1 VFKSGWTKIS
11 LLFILFSSNLMS
23 FQKREEAMTKV
34 NKLTINF
41 QEGDLPTVHP
51 HDLIIY
57 LRGIAA
63 GKLLYEGL
71 TRLDENGKVRLA
83 GAEAL
88 DVSQDRLTYTFTL
101 RDNKWSDGSPVTA
114 HQYENAWKEA
124 ISPKS
129 TCTSANLF
137 YLIQNAEKAKKGE
150 APLDAVGV
158 KAVDAKTLV
167 VRLEHPS
174 SFFLDLIAQPICA
187 PLVDPKKKEISSFNG
202 PFVIDTWKKNDCL
215 KLVRNPF
222 FWNKHRV
229 LLDEIN
235 VLMASDSSTIYNFYE
250 SGKVDWIGVPFSPLS
265 SEQIQHLQTKNV
277 LLSRPIARSFWV
289 NLNTRHPALS
299 STPIRQAL
307 SLALD
312 RANITRHIMKGGDP
326 LWRALSDA
334 LLPVKMKV
342 SSLLKEDEE
351 EARLRFQQG
360 LLGLGIAKEKFPML
374 TVSYAQQS
382 NRKKFAE
389 YLQEAWKR
397 VLGIDVRVEQQEWN
411 VLRKNLEK
419 GQFEV
424 CAAYEASYYHDPM
437 EILENLGDSNP
448 RNFTQ
453 WAHSGYRQI
462 IAAARQES
470 DSERRFQLL
479 GKAEEIILQE
489 TPFIPICTDQF
500 LFTHPSGLKG
510 YAFDSV
516 GAVDFS
522 YASFKDTR

>member
-1 VFKSGWTKIS
+1 MLKNGWTKIS
-11 LLFILFSSNLMS
+11 ILFILSCSNLMS
-23 FQKREEAMTKV
+23 FQKREEGLMKL

-41 QEGDLPTVHP
+41 QEGDLPSIHP

-71 TRLDENGKVRLA
+71 TRVDENGKVRLA

-88 DVSQDRLTYTFTL
+88 DVSQDQLCYTFTL
-101 RDNKWSDGSPVTA
+101 RDNKWSDGSPVAAT
-114 HQYENAWKEA
+114 QYEKAWKEA

-129 TCTSANLF
+129 TCSRANLF
-137 YLIQNAEKAKKGE
+137 YLIENAEKAKKGE
-150 APLDAVGV
+150 VPLDAVGV
-158 KAVDAKTLV
+158 KAVDNKTLV
-167 VRLEHPS
+167 VRLSRPS
-174 SFFLDLIAQPICA
+174 SFFLDLVSLPICA
-187 PLVDPKKKEISSFNG
+187 PLIDPKKKDITSFNG
-202 PFVIDTWKKNDCL
+202 PFLIDTWKKNDCL
-215 KLVRNPF
+215 RLVRNPF
-222 FWNKHRV
+222 FWNKNRV

-235 VLMASDSSTIYNFYE
+235 VLMASDSSTIFNFYE

-265 SEQIQHLQTKNV
+265 SEQIQDLQTKNV
-277 LLSRPIARSFWV
+277 LLSRKIARSFWV

-299 STPIRQAL
+299 STAIRQAL

-312 RANITRHIMKGGDP
+312 RTNITRHIMKGGHP
-326 LWRALSDA
+326 LRRALPDS
-334 LLPVKMKV
+334 LLPVNMKV
-342 SSLLKEDEE
+342 SSLLKEDEA

-360 LLGLGIAKEKFPML
+360 LLDLGIAKEQFPSL

-389 YLQEAWKR
+389 YLQETWKR
-397 VLGIDVRVEQQEWN
+397 VLGIDIRLEQQEWN
-411 VLRKNLEK
+411 VLRTNLER

-424 CAAYEASYYHDPM
+424 SAAFEAAYYQDPM
-437 EILENLGDSNP
+437 EMLGNLGELNP
-448 RNFTQ
+448 ANFSQ
-453 WAHSGYRQI
+453 WVHNGYRQLI
-462 IAAARQES
+462 SQAQQES
-470 DSERRFQLL
+470 DSEQRFQLL
-479 GKAEEIILQE
+479 GKAEEILLKE

-510 YAFDSV
+510 YSFDSV

-522 YASFKDTR
+522 YASFSR